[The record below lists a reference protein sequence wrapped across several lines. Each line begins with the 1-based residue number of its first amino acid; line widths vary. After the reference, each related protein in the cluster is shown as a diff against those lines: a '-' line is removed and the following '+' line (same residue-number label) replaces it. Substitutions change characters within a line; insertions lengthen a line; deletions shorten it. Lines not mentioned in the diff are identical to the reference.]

1 VETLGSVSVV
11 CSDKTG
17 TLTQNKMTVTRVY
30 TNETLRPVS
39 ELNRDADELFINGF
53 VLCTDATIENDVR
66 IGDPTELALL
76 DMGLALEADKK
87 VLEESLPRI
96 NELAFDSE
104 RKMMTTVHRDAS
116 GKVIAYTKGAMDRI
130 IEICDS
136 IIINGKIRPITED
149 DKNKIQAAAK
159 EMASMALRVLAL
171 AIKFDDDS
179 ATEKNLIFT
188 GLVGMIDPPRPEA
201 KDAVE
206 IFKGASVRTVMI
218 TGDHIDTAFAIA
230 KELGITDS
238 RDQCI
243 TGDELDKMSQE
254 DLNAAV
260 PNLRVF
266 ARVSPEHKVMIVNAI
281 KSHGHIVSMTG
292 DGVNDAPSL
301 KSADIGVA
309 MGITGTDVAKGAAD
323 MVLTDD
329 NFATIQKAIEE
340 GRNIYNNIR
349 KTVLFLLSSNL
360 GEIITMFA
368 AIVSGLA
375 SPLKAIHILWINLI
389 TDSLPGLS
397 LGVDTGD
404 PDIMK
409 RAPRDPKESL
419 FANGGFAVTLFFGFV
434 IASITLA
441 AFVAIPVSMLL
452 EAGRAITLE
461 NIEMVM
467 ADNAIYTRCQTY
479 AFTTLGISQLFNAI
493 GMRNLNRSIFRFN
506 HLENRMMVVAFWVG
520 FLLQISV
527 TEIPVLI
534 DMFGTVEL
542 SIREWL
548 ALTALSTAPLWFHEL
563 FVFAKFIKNRNA

>member
-1 VETLGSVSVV
+1 METLGSVSVV